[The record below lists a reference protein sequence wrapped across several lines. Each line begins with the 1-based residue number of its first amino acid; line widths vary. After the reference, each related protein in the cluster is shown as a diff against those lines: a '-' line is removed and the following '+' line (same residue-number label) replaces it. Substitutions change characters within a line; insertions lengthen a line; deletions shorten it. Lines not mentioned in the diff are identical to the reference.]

1 MSIPGVSA
9 RRDVDRVSR
18 AVVDDRGVGEVARSG
33 ARTLHHREAVLDVCG
48 GEVAEDVGDLV
59 IAVGPEL
66 HGRLP
71 ELGAVGRVERDVDR
85 DGSAAGAGETDV
97 GAVVGAVGIELA
109 ESVLETD
116 GDSPTVMTDLA
127 SYYAMVGQRDR
138 GNELLE
144 TVTRQEI
151 RDPLLMGS
159 IAESFEDL
167 GDRDQAIEWLGR
179 ALNDGLDIKWLE
191 RRPSFNSLRSDE
203 RFLEIVQKST
213 KSS

>member
-1 MSIPGVSA
+1 VCVPAAFTLYQDDLIEVAGTVVLVA
-9 RRDVDRVSR
+9 NKDRV
-18 AVVDDRGVGEVARSG
+18 
-33 ARTLHHREAVLDVCG
+33 LLI
-48 GEVAEDVGDLV
+48 DLN
-59 IAVGPEL
+59 E
-66 HGRLP
+66 
-71 ELGAVGRVERDVDR
+71 
-85 DGSAAGAGETDV
+85 
-97 GAVVGAVGIELA
+97 GILA
-109 ESVLETD
+109 D